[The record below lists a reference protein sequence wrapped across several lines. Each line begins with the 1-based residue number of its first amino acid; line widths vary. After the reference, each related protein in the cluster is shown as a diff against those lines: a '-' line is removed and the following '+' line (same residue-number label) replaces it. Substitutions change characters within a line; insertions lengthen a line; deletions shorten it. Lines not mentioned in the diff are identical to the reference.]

1 MSDGSSVGSTPA
13 SPSKTLLSHT
23 ALVAIA
29 LGIAQVSAYT
39 VSVVSARALGPD
51 GFGVLAALLGI
62 LLIGSVLAMGIQA
75 VAARRLVALDQT
87 QRAGA
92 GRSMVR
98 DGLVGGLAV
107 AAATLAVSPLL
118 VWLLRLDGW
127 AALLLAALAL
137 IPLTWAGAQYG
148 VAQGRESYRRLAAIY
163 AVVGLGR
170 GLGGV
175 AGALVT
181 GSVVG
186 TMAGLTA
193 GTVLGAIGG
202 RFLVAPLVN
211 ATPVRLESFFADS
224 AHATHALLALF
235 VLTNID
241 VLLARALLDS
251 EQAGIYGVGA
261 VIAKIAF
268 WLPQFVSV
276 VAFPRFADARRH
288 RATVVSLAAVG
299 GIGALVVL
307 VTALLPGIIVGFVG
321 GSAYASLVPVAWMF
335 AAIGAT
341 FALAQALLLTRLAV
355 DDRRT
360 VIAIWG
366 AAGILILLATL
377 VLPSTVAGLAAS
389 ALLSGVVLACVGLVV
404 AGMEILSQRPH
415 GVPHTATGSSPPTD

>member
-193 GTVLGAIGG
+193 GTILGAIVG

-276 VAFPRFADARRH
+276 VAFPRFADARRL

-299 GIGALVVL
+299 GLGALVVL

-355 DDRRT
+355 DDRRA